1 MAQTRCQILVTH
13 NQTHNA
19 DSRHRAPREAAAQ
32 PRSPEGV
39 PQQRFDRERDRGF
52 ESPFLRRRVSLTG
65 AFRACPRKDPA
76 FAGSESLDET
86 REWDVLAASR
96 LASSL
101 FL

>member
-1 MAQTRCQILVTH
+1 MVLK
-13 NQTHNA
+13 
-19 DSRHRAPREAAAQ
+19 DP
-32 PRSPEGV
+32 V
-39 PQQRFDRERDRGF
+39 PFHQGDQRF
-52 ESPFLRRRVSLTG
+52 ESSSLRRRVSLTG